1 MIENDR
7 SKIAAV
13 VVPDVSYGDDWQP
26 SVAGAG
32 KRRRTKS
39 LDLFEHD
46 RSKVAA
52 VVVPAVSRDANP

>member
-13 VVPDVSYGDDWQP
+13 VVPDVTKRSDPQP
-26 SVAGAG
+26 QVAEAG

-52 VVVPAVSRDANP
+52 KVVQ